1 MRQKTITTGYY
12 RKAQKAIE
20 RNMSNGIVRHYV
32 LTHRGKVVG
41 HLMRL
46 DDYLAMQRRI
56 ELNQVWGEAL
66 QRYREAGITDSDLQ
80 GESE

>member
-1 MRQKTITTGYY
+1 MRQKTITMGHY
-12 RKAQKAIE
+12 RKAQTAIE
-20 RNMSNGIVRHYV
+20 RNMRNGIVQHYV

-66 QRYREAGITDSDLQ
+66 QRYREAGITDSDWQ